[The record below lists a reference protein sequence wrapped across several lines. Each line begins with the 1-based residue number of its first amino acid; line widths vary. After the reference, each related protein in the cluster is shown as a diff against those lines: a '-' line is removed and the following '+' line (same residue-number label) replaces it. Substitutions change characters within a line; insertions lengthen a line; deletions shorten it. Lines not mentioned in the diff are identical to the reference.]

1 MYWSVKD
8 PTKRCR
14 YYCTVEEKK
23 KSFPAKSQQESKELI
38 DQQHLHKVISHEEV
52 NKKEKPTKN
61 MTSSHGDLKNMAPPR
76 NNISN
81 DYLNSSYGKKL
92 KRIAPHPGPSLINH
106 AVFPGVL
113 FKDTNLGP
121 SSSHF
126 SKLRRILP
134 APQKPL
140 PPSPSHSPRKLLE
153 HLNRQATHLPAI
165 MNPVYAE
172 KSPSVSNPS
181 PQQKTTPSR
190 SRKTPPAAKRTI
202 SFEDSIPQT
211 VRQLNCDHE
220 VVAKVEDGELSNSP
234 VKEKS
239 AKSWLVSLRE
249 RERNALQSEELSVS
263 FVITSE
269 EGIRIE
275 ANTCEGMVRILR
287 TVKLYFY
294 TMSRHFQADRSGEQR
309 KSPTRRHCRDKSS
322 NCEPV

>member
-1 MYWSVKD
+1 MSLIILFCIACTSVASFMTCCLFSRTSRLYWSVKD

-14 YYCTVEEKK
+14 YYCTVEEKER
-23 KSFPAKSQQESKELI
+23 KSLPGKSQQESKELI

-76 NNISN
+76 NNISK
-81 DYLNSSYGKKL
+81 DYLHGSYGKKL

-106 AVFPGVL
+106 AVFPGAH
-113 FKDTNLGP
+113 FNDTNLGP
-121 SSSHF
+121 SSTHL

-134 APQKPL
+134 ATQKPL

-153 HLNRQATHLPAI
+153 HLNRQVTHLPAI
-165 MNPVYAE
+165 MNPVYPE
-172 KSPSVSNPS
+172 KLPPVSTPS

-190 SRKTPPAAKRTI
+190 SRKTPPSAKRTI
-202 SFEDSIPQT
+202 SFDDSIPQT

-220 VVAKVEDGELSNSP
+220 VVAKAEDGELSNSP

-239 AKSWLVSLRE
+239 AKSWLMSLRE
-249 RERNALQSEELSVS
+249 REKNALQSEELSVS
-263 FVITSE
+263 FVITSD

-275 ANTCEGMVRILR
+275 ANTCEGMFRILR
-287 TVKLYFY
+287 AVNLYFC
-294 TMSRHFQADRSGEQR
+294 TM
-309 KSPTRRHCRDKSS
+309 
-322 NCEPV
+322 